1 MTEQKAKFTVTY
13 CRDFNSAEVMHLSW
27 EELVKGFSKSVEY
40 DSKEASAK
48 RASFIGGPLTDP
60 SKGRKGN
67 VAVRH
72 LAVLD
77 YDKVDMTIGQLE
89 TLDIAGPLFH
99 AAIYSTY
106 RHTPEEPRLRVVVPL
121 SRPVLADEYPA
132 VVDRLAAELRLGTP
146 DKCSYVMN
154 QLMFMPSHQPGV
166 EPFFMGIGNDWWAV
180 PDDLAV
186 VEQFNDLQDD
196 DFDDLDQL
204 LAEQPLDIE
213 EADIDT
219 LLENYAAEPLDYD
232 EWLTVGMGLWHQHRG
247 SDEGY
252 QRWLAW
258 SSKSGK
264 HDPRHM
270 PVKWRSFGGSKRPVT
285 LATVIQRAGGRDKA
299 LGLRPD
305 SPVVEDLRERARTV
319 TSQAEYAAVREAA
332 LALSDVALPA
342 AMRSEVCKILHEQ
355 YGSGVGMTLSEI
367 KKDMARG
374 KGKKGNQ
381 LALSITQDVPAWA
394 QDWVYDQKDATF
406 ERVSV
411 RHSIVAQAFRT
422 TYDRMPECVA
432 AETDAISYVTKY
444 CNLPTVASKM
454 YWPGAGTIFQSEDGL
469 DRLNTYVDDGVKP
482 CATLEGDDEAQ
493 RAVDRFQD
501 HLRRTVPDERERR
514 IVMDF
519 MAYVYQ
525 NPGKRVLWALLM
537 HGIEGNGKTYF
548 FTVMQY
554 LLGSAAKVVSTTAI
568 NSEFTGWAEG
578 SVLINVEEIR
588 IAGTNKYAILDKM
601 KPLISNDAITVIHKG
616 KDEKHIPNFTS
627 YMMMTNHADAI
638 PVSDNDRRYCVI
650 STAFTRKE
658 ELWEAHGGEKEAER
672 YFAELFDTLEKR
684 PDALARML
692 KDWEV
697 SGDFSPRGR
706 APMTRGLMRM
716 SDLNVSDDRDMVEV
730 ALDQHACEIVG
741 PDLIDVTYFNRLIML
756 DGGDVLKSRALGHV
770 LGDMGYQPIDKRRVM
785 ITEAGA
791 KASCHYIWFR
801 AGKMT
806 SDEAVQAVR
815 DFHAGKNEFHD
826 VPF

>member
-1 MTEQKAKFTVTY
+1 MTEQKAKFIVTY

-27 EELVKGFSKSVEY
+27 EQLVKGFAKSVEF

-77 YDKVDMTIGQLE
+77 YDKVDIPLSMVEFLE
-89 TLDIAGPLFH
+89 ITGSF
-99 AAIYSTY
+99 AAVIYSTF

-121 SRPVLADEYPA
+121 SRPVLAEEYPA
-132 VVDRLAAELRLGTP
+132 VIDRLAAELGMGTA

-154 QLMFMPSHQPGV
+154 QLMFMPSHQPVV
-166 EPFFMGIGNDWWAV
+166 EPFFVEVKNDFWVV
-180 PDDLAV
+180 PDDLTV
-186 VEQFNDLQDD
+186 TNTYNDLEDD

-219 LLENYAAEPLDYD
+219 LLENYEAEPLDYD
-232 EWLTVGMGLWHQHRG
+232 EWLAVGMGLWHQHRG
-247 SDEGY
+247 SEEGY

-270 PVKWRSFGGSKRPVT
+270 PVKWRSFGGSRRPVT
-285 LATVIQRAGGRDKA
+285 LATVIKRAGGRDKA

-319 TSQAEYAAVREAA
+319 TSQAEYAAVREAV
-332 LALSDVALPA
+332 LGLSDVALPA

-355 YGSGVGMTLSEI
+355 YGKAVGMTLSEV
-367 KKDMARG
+367 KKDLTRG

-381 LALSITQDVPAWA
+381 VALPITQDAPAWA
-394 QDWVYDQKDATF
+394 RDWVYVEADATYD
-406 ERVSV
+406 RVSV
-411 RHSIVAQAFRT
+411 RHSVVGQAFRT
-422 TYDRMPECVA
+422 KYDRMAECVA
-432 AETDAISYVTKY
+432 AETDAISYVTRH
-444 CNLPTVASKM
+444 CNLQTVASKM
-454 YWPGAGTIFQSEDGL
+454 YWPGAGTIFQTEDGL
-469 DRLNTYVDDGVKP
+469 DRLNTYVDDGVEP
-482 CATLEGDDEAQ
+482 CATLEGDDEAR
-493 RAVDRFQD
+493 RAVDKFQD

-525 NPGKRVLWALLM
+525 NPGKRVQWALLM

-601 KPLISNDAITVIHKG
+601 KPLISNDVITVIHKG

-658 ELWEAHGGEKEAER
+658 ELWEAHGGEKAAEL
-672 YFAELFDTLEKR
+672 YFKELFDTLEKR

-716 SDLNVSDDRDMVEV
+716 RDLNVSDDRDLVEE
-730 ALDQHACEIVG
+730 ALDKYACEIVG
-741 PDLIDVTYFNRLIML
+741 PDLIDVTYFNRLITL
-756 DGGDVLKSRALGHV
+756 DAGDVLKSRALGHV

-785 ITEAGA
+785 VSGGG
-791 KASCHYIWFR
+791 KAACHYIWFR

-815 DFHAGKNEFHD
+815 DWHAGKDQFHD